1 MNKYIMLLKNFVYR
15 KISADEFERRF
26 LELFKGETA
35 LMPEREFHILDKLF
49 GDVDAYCS
57 DPDLIDPQFDI
68 DENELRSS
76 AQEALAELGEL

>member
-1 MNKYIMLLKNFVYR
+1 MLLKDFVAR

-57 DPDLIDPQFDI
+57 DPDLIDPRFDI
-68 DENELRSS
+68 DEDELRSS
-76 AQEALAELGEL
+76 AQEALDQLGELIKT